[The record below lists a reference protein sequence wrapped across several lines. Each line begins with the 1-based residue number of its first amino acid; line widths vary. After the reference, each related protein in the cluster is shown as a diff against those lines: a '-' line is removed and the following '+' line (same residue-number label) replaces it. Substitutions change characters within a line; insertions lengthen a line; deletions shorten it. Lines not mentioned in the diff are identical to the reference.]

1 MIFFGKVSLVFKYI
15 SRLFRLDPGYFMLS
29 VFSQICNA
37 VAAVLMLWLPK
48 IILDEFVGDRNITKI
63 IICVAVMAVS
73 AIFICVV
80 EKITETLGFR
90 LSHLQNHV
98 RIERT
103 SKMAEL
109 DMAQVES
116 PAVHDLSALAA
127 EVNNRGT
134 INQVTNRVMGLFS
147 AIPMLITTI
156 IILAE
161 VNLWL
166 VPISVVFAVASVIV
180 SAHIEKRVFE
190 NHMYSETLFRAEN
203 YFAGVFSNKDFR
215 KEIRFFR
222 IHDWLVAKH
231 EKKYGELLAN
241 EQKLNNYVAGVT
253 APVEILSIIKD
264 YAIYLY
270 LAFRVLAGKITI
282 GMFTQ
287 GFQATGQLTA
297 SIKSVMDFF
306 TYFTNES
313 RYIRAWVD
321 FMGLKSNIESWKGDG
336 LIKEIPASDT
346 AEIRLENVSFRYSDD
361 GPEVLRNIDY
371 SFHLGKVYS
380 VIGANGAGK
389 TTLLNLIGRLYDV
402 TDGRI
407 TYNGMPIRDFD
418 IDAYRGM
425 FSSVFQQ
432 THVFAMSIA
441 ENIALDRFDGSAEQ
455 KEKIT
460 SILSD
465 LGMGDYIAGLPDGVD
480 TQLGKEFD
488 ENGVIMSGGQ
498 LQRLSIARAL
508 FRDARI
514 LLLDEP
520 SSALDPL
527 AEDEFFGLLQS
538 ISAGRMIFYVS
549 HRLLS
554 AALADTVVFIKDN
567 HIAASGKH
575 EELMK
580 TCPDYNSFYM
590 AQAKYYKT
598 AET

>member
-1 MIFFGKVSLVFKYI
+1 MKFFENISLVLKYV
-15 SRLFRLDPGYFMLS
+15 SRLYRLDPGYFLLS
-29 VFSQICNA
+29 AFSQICG
-37 VAAVLMLWLPK
+37 AASSVLMLWLPK
-48 IILDEFVGDRNITKI
+48 IILDEFVGDRNIKKI
-63 IICVAVMAVS
+63 IICVIAMAVS
-73 AIFICVV
+73 ALFICIV

-98 RIERT
+98 TMERT
-103 SKMAEL
+103 AKISEL

-116 PAVHDLSALAA
+116 PAVHNLSALAA
-127 EVNNRGT
+127 EVNKRGT
-134 INQVTNRVMGLFS
+134 INQVTRRVMSLFS
-147 AIPMLITTI
+147 SVPMLITTFL
-156 IILAE
+156 ILADI
-161 VNLWL
+161 NLWL
-166 VPISVVFAVASVIV
+166 VPISVVFAVASVIL

-203 YFAGVFSNKDFR
+203 YFAGIFGSKEFR

-222 IHDWLVAKH
+222 IHDWLVKKH
-231 EKKYGELLAN
+231 EKKYSELLAN

-270 LAFRVLAGKITI
+270 LAFSVLGGKITI

-297 SIKSVMDFF
+297 SIKSIMDFF

-321 FMGLKSNIESWKGDG
+321 FMNLKSNIESWNSDG
-336 LIKEIPASDT
+336 LKTEVDADRPIEIK
-346 AEIRLENVSFRYSDD
+346 LENVSFRYNPD
-361 GPEVLRNIDY
+361 GPDVLKQID
-371 SFHLGKVYS
+371 FTFNLGKVYS
-380 VIGANGAGK
+380 VLGENGAGK

-402 TDGRI
+402 TDGQI
-407 TYNGMPIRDFD
+407 TLNGTPIRDYD
-418 IDAYRGM
+418 IDAYRGL

-441 ENIALDRFDGSAEQ
+441 ENIALDRYDGSEEQ
-455 KEKIT
+455 KARIK

-465 LGMGDYIAGLPDGVD
+465 LGMGEYIDSLPNGVD
-480 TQLGKEFD
+480 TEIGKEFD
-488 ENGVIMSGGQ
+488 ENGVILSGGQ

-508 FRDARI
+508 FRDSKI

-554 AALADTVVFIKDN
+554 AALADTVVFIKDS

-575 EELMK
+575 EDLMK
-580 TCPDYNSFYM
+580 TCPDYNTFYM

-598 AET
+598 GE

>member
-1 MIFFGKVSLVFKYI
+1 
-15 SRLFRLDPGYFMLS
+15 MLS

-37 VAAVLMLWLPK
+37 AAAVLMLWLPK

-241 EQKLNNYVAGVT
+241 EQKLNHYVAGVT

-287 GFQATGQLTA
+287 GFQATGQLTS

-441 ENIALDRFDGSAEQ
+441 ENIALDRYDGSAEQ

-480 TQLGKEFD
+480 TQLGKRIRRERRHNVRRSAPETVDRACAFQGRAD
-488 ENGVIMSGGQ
+488 
-498 LQRLSIARAL
+498 IAARRAVV
-508 FRDARI
+508 
-514 LLLDEP
+514 
-520 SSALDPL
+520 ALDPL

>member
-1 MIFFGKVSLVFKYI
+1 M
-15 SRLFRLDPGYFMLS
+15 
-29 VFSQICNA
+29 
-37 VAAVLMLWLPK
+37 
-48 IILDEFVGDRNITKI
+48 
-63 IICVAVMAVS
+63 
-73 AIFICVV
+73 
-80 EKITETLGFR
+80 
-90 LSHLQNHV
+90 
-98 RIERT
+98 
-103 SKMAEL
+103 
-109 DMAQVES
+109 
-116 PAVHDLSALAA
+116 
-127 EVNNRGT
+127 
-134 INQVTNRVMGLFS
+134 
-147 AIPMLITTI
+147 
-156 IILAE
+156 
-161 VNLWL
+161 
-166 VPISVVFAVASVIV
+166 
-180 SAHIEKRVFE
+180 
-190 NHMYSETLFRAEN
+190 
-203 YFAGVFSNKDFR
+203 
-215 KEIRFFR
+215 
-222 IHDWLVAKH
+222 
-231 EKKYGELLAN
+231 
-241 EQKLNNYVAGVT
+241 
-253 APVEILSIIKD
+253 
-264 YAIYLY
+264 
-270 LAFRVLAGKITI
+270 
-282 GMFTQ
+282 
-287 GFQATGQLTA
+287 
-297 SIKSVMDFF
+297 
-306 TYFTNES
+306 
-313 RYIRAWVD
+313 
-321 FMGLKSNIESWKGDG
+321 
-336 LIKEIPASDT
+336 
-346 AEIRLENVSFRYSDD
+346 SFRYSDD
-361 GPEVLRNIDY
+361 SPEVLRNIDY
-371 SFHLGKVYS
+371 SFSLGKVYS

-441 ENIALDRFDGSAEQ
+441 ENIALDRYDGSAEQ

>member
-1 MIFFGKVSLVFKYI
+1 M
-15 SRLFRLDPGYFMLS
+15 
-29 VFSQICNA
+29 
-37 VAAVLMLWLPK
+37 
-48 IILDEFVGDRNITKI
+48 
-63 IICVAVMAVS
+63 
-73 AIFICVV
+73 
-80 EKITETLGFR
+80 
-90 LSHLQNHV
+90 
-98 RIERT
+98 
-103 SKMAEL
+103 
-109 DMAQVES
+109 ES

-336 LIKEIPASDT
+336 LIKEIPASNT
-346 AEIRLENVSFRYSDD
+346 AEIRLENVSFRYSDN

-418 IDAYRGM
+418 IDAYR
-425 FSSVFQQ
+425 
-432 THVFAMSIA
+432 
-441 ENIALDRFDGSAEQ
+441 
-455 KEKIT
+455 
-460 SILSD
+460 
-465 LGMGDYIAGLPDGVD
+465 
-480 TQLGKEFD
+480 
-488 ENGVIMSGGQ
+488 
-498 LQRLSIARAL
+498 
-508 FRDARI
+508 
-514 LLLDEP
+514 
-520 SSALDPL
+520 
-527 AEDEFFGLLQS
+527 
-538 ISAGRMIFYVS
+538 
-549 HRLLS
+549 
-554 AALADTVVFIKDN
+554 
-567 HIAASGKH
+567 
-575 EELMK
+575 
-580 TCPDYNSFYM
+580 
-590 AQAKYYKT
+590 
-598 AET
+598 